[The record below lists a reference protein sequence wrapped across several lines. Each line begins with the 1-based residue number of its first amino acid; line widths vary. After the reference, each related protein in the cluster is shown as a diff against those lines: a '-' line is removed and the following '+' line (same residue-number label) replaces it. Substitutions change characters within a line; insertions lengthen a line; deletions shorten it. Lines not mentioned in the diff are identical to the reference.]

1 MSNFGTQGPWWGVPT
16 STGKAISLRS
26 AIVLAIVVGVT
37 AGAFGAS
44 ASGPLF
50 GYSTKLVKSNSLA
63 PWMGMWM
70 STFFMMP
77 IALWLTYTA
86 RNDSKIFNKDW
97 YLRAWSVVKS
107 IFVKKV

>member
-1 MSNFGTQGPWWGVPT
+1 MLNI
-16 STGKAISLRS
+16 TGE
-26 AIVLAIVVGVT
+26 
-37 AGAFGAS
+37 
-44 ASGPLF
+44 
-50 GYSTKLVKSNSLA
+50 KLVKSNSLA